1 MEVEEEE
8 EIEVKT
14 MDKHEVKTTDKHE
27 VKTTTKEVSSEK
39 KSPLGCETC
48 RALSVCERPYH
59 TYEENRK
66 YYMDQGCP
74 SYVLNFCGIY
84 DYS

>member
-1 MEVEEEE
+1 MEVEEE
-8 EIEVKT
+8 I
-14 MDKHEVKTTDKHE
+14 EVKTTDKHE
-27 VKTTTKEVSSEK
+27 VKTATKEVSSEK

-59 TYEENRK
+59 TYEENRE
-66 YYMDQGCP
+66 YYMNQGCP

>member
-8 EIEVKT
+8 EIEVKPT
-14 MDKHEVKTTDKHE
+14 VKPT
-27 VKTTTKEVSSEK
+27 VKQKVKVSSEK

-48 RALSVCERPYH
+48 PALSACERPYH
-59 TYEENRK
+59 TYEDNRE
-66 YYMDQGCP
+66 YYMSERGCP
-74 SYVLNFCGIY
+74 SYVLNSCGIY

>member
-8 EIEVKT
+8 EIKVKTVVKKEVK
-14 MDKHEVKTTDKHE
+14 
-27 VKTTTKEVSSEK
+27 VSSEK

-48 RALSVCERPYH
+48 PALSACERPYH
-59 TYEENRK
+59 TYEDNRE
-66 YYMDQGCP
+66 YYMSERGCP
-74 SYVLNFCGIY
+74 SYVLNSCGIY